1 MTECK
6 RCTKNDCCK
15 YKDKFNEMI
24 NEFYPIDLNCRL
36 YEDKYRNIKIDINQI
51 QSGIPEGAYYTY

>member
-15 YKDKFNEMI
+15 YKDKFNKMI
-24 NEFYPIDLNCRL
+24 DEFYPIDLNCRL
-36 YEDKYRNIKIDINQI
+36 YEDQFRNIINQI
-51 QSGIPEGAYYTY
+51 RAGIPEGTYYTYSY